1 MISGEV
7 QHGDHGGVEHGGHF
21 FLFHSIARSGLEIH
35 ECYRPEKDNHSHEM
49 GAASAKGFGP
59 SLDGVNTEDARE
71 DERIRDEY
79 SQYQ

>member
-1 MISGEV
+1 
-7 QHGDHGGVEHGGHF
+7 
-21 FLFHSIARSGLEIH
+21 
-35 ECYRPEKDNHSHEM
+35 M

-79 SQYQ
+79 SQCWCQGINSSNNKQQYLINAGAGARETQQGKNITKIMTDNMRPTEGQH